1 MCQACCWRRQGRI
14 RRTCFGWVALAG
26 AIEALTKGKG
36 TGKGNAEGDPARK
49 WRIRRAMGKAE
60 SGSTGI
66 VTTVELTVTERPKQA
81 LGCRNGRTGQG
92 EPQRQTKGKG
102 KHVCT
107 LPGPG
112 RRRRRKETD
121 RVVETEWSTSDR
133 ESATDDA
140 WWLGSVNAL
149 SRECEMC
156 RAQPPPAMSVANRFA
171 VLAGDVDGDVQLSCQ
186 RFGSTNTAK
195 HTGGIQRGTT
205 MRSPEPGQRQKVSW
219 NAADCAGRSAYHESG
234 IWRPQRCVLFP
245 RMHQQKDTLG
255 GGCGGLR
262 SGRKCSTTENIPS

>member
-1 MCQACCWRRQGRI
+1 MANP
-14 RRTCFGWVALAG
+14 
-26 AIEALTKGKG
+26 KSDGKG
-36 TGKGNAEGDPARK
+36 GVGFDGHRYHRGTHSHRKAKASTWMSKWPHRARGAAKANERERETRQYSSRAREEEEG
-49 WRIRRAMGKAE
+49 E
-60 SGSTGI
+60 
-66 VTTVELTVTERPKQA
+66 E
-81 LGCRNGRTGQG
+81 
-92 EPQRQTKGKG
+92 
-102 KHVCT
+102 
-107 LPGPG
+107 
-112 RRRRRKETD
+112 ETD

-133 ESATDDA
+133 ERATDDA

-156 RAQPPPAMSVANRFA
+156 RAQPPPTMSVANRFA

-195 HTGGIQRGTT
+195 HTGGIRRGTT

-245 RMHQQKDTLG
+245 RMHQQKDTRG